1 MREAS
6 AAKRP
11 DDAARERGSSVD
23 RRADEHSAAGSTG
36 TRRHVQRRD
45 ADARGRDGA
54 TNATPTP
61 VSGDVRDPGVP
72 GAAAAMQ
79 AAGAPDAEA
88 ATGEKAEP
96 AGKAVAG
103 VPGAPGAAAS
113 NGAAGKAAMPEGVP
127 GTTSPARTSRDTS
140 VESATGV
147 AAAPGG
153 AHPARVSAVPDGH
166 SNSASTGAG
175 VVRSGASANGV
186 AASGSSVPTM
196 SATGASDLGVGS
208 TAAGGAAPRPTSSPA
223 ATVAPA
229 SEPGSGAAEAT
240 GIPVPKGTAVAGK
253 ASSPDARA
261 DAAQTQHGS
270 AEPARGGAASPGSL
284 SDGVPS
290 SIAPQPIA
298 RQPSAQAPTVQQSST
313 QQPSTLQPSAT
324 AQPGAQTATPR
335 DGAGA
340 QTVTSHESSAVVPS
354 GGTDAAASLPPVSMP
369 PSLSTTA
376 QASAPAG
383 PGRSD
388 QPPLAAQL
396 ARPAL
401 TLAASGTPG
410 SVTVHVTPDDLGQ
423 VTLRAQ
429 LHAGS
434 VHVELF
440 AAGDAGRDAL
450 RNALPEL
457 RRELAGQAPGTTVEL
472 SAGAPDD
479 QRGSRRDEQHERA
492 SGGRAGRDIRIAAAR
507 AAPVAAASA
516 PAPAQTGAGR
526 GIDILV

>member
-23 RRADEHSAAGSTG
+23 RRADEHSAADRTG
-36 TRRHVQRRD
+36 ARRHVQRRD
-45 ADARGRDGA
+45 ADARGRGGA

-113 NGAAGKAAMPEGVP
+113 NGATGEAAMPEGVP
-127 GTTSPARTSRDTS
+127 GATSPARTSRDTS

-147 AAAPGG
+147 AAAPGD
-153 AHPARVSAVPDGH
+153 AHSARVSAVPDGH

-208 TAAGGAAPRPTSSPA
+208 TAAAGAAPQPTSSPA

-240 GIPVPKGTAVAGK
+240 GIPVPKGTAVAGQ
-253 ASSPDARA
+253 APPPDARA
-261 DAAQTQHGS
+261 DAAQTQNGS

-284 SDGVPS
+284 ADGVPS
-290 SIAPQPIA
+290 SIAPQPIT
-298 RQPSAQAPTVQQSST
+298 RQPSAQAPTVQQPST

-340 QTVTSHESSAVVPS
+340 QTVTSQEPPAVVPS

-369 PSLSTTA
+369 PSVSTTA

-396 ARPAL
+396 ARPVL

-479 QRGSRRDEQHERA
+479 QRGGRRDEQHERA

-507 AAPVAAASA
+507 AAPVATASA